1 MPTNNAEWMMEL
13 DNHCLARMIF
23 ITNSS
28 KNYQWMLKLWSKTLK
43 WNFGD
48 IYMAPKDLPTEH
60 LLITK
65 GELQR
70 GKY

>member
-1 MPTNNAEWMMEL
+1 MDA
-13 DNHCLARMIF
+13 
-23 ITNSS
+23 
-28 KNYQWMLKLWSKTLK
+28 KTGK

-48 IYMAPKDLPTEH
+48 IYMAPKDLPTEY

-70 GKY
+70 GK